1 LAIKLASNPTYQ
13 YNKPKVEDV
22 IMDTITI
29 KIIRFIDKVAVM
41 TATNKAINNDSIID
55 EITML
60 PVVNL
65 NCDGFV
71 SKTINL
77 ERIIDS
83 GNINTDKYKVL
94 ENIAV
99 STIKTKSNELNI

>member
-1 LAIKLASNPTYQ
+1 MAIKLASNPTNQ

-22 IMDTITI
+22 IMVMITI
-29 KIIRFIDKVAVM
+29 KMNRFIDKVAVI
-41 TATNKAINNDSIID
+41 TATNKAINNARMID

-65 NCDGFV
+65 TCDGVV

-77 ERIIDS
+77 ESTIDS
-83 GNINTDKYKVL
+83 GNINTDKYNVL

-99 STIKTKSNELNI
+99 STINTKSNEPNI

>member
-1 LAIKLASNPTYQ
+1 
-13 YNKPKVEDV
+13 
-22 IMDTITI
+22 MDTITT
-29 KIIRFIDKVAVM
+29 KMIRFIDKVAVM

-83 GNINTDKYKVL
+83 GNINTDKYNVL

-99 STIKTKSNELNI
+99 STIKTKSSELNI

>member
-1 LAIKLASNPTYQ
+1 
-13 YNKPKVEDV
+13 
-22 IMDTITI
+22 MM
-29 KIIRFIDKVAVM
+29 RFIDKVAVI
-41 TATNKAINNDSIID
+41 TATNKAINNDRIID

-83 GNINTDKYKVL
+83 GNMNTAKYNVL

>member
-1 LAIKLASNPTYQ
+1 
-13 YNKPKVEDV
+13 
-22 IMDTITI
+22 MDTITT
-29 KIIRFIDKVAVM
+29 KMIRFIDKVAVM

-83 GNINTDKYKVL
+83 GNINTDKYNVL